1 MAKTHR
7 LIHYFFYNLKI
18 QNNKTHFLINILL
31 TINFF
36 TYILLFL
43 RGVTKLVPGTGP
55 GAA

>member
-1 MAKTHR
+1 VAKTHR